1 MTTFIDTI
9 QSLSI
14 KDKRALV
21 KSVRNMIKD
30 DVLTNK
36 RIKVLSTKQKEQ
48 EKKIKIELQ
57 IKQAQEKL
65 AKLTAKLA

>member
-36 RIKVLSTKQKEQ
+36 RIKVLSVKQKEQ
-48 EKKIKIELQ
+48 EKKIKIEAQ
-57 IKQAQEKL
+57 IKAAQEKL